1 MRPCRARKG
10 RPDLGPRPGPPA
22 QHGSRTHVVLV
33 PEPRLG
39 EKESPVANICGVS
52 AIAGARS
59 CRFRETCLSDLAT
72 ASRSVALVKPDND
85 VVRARFGALRHAGAA
100 VCGS

>member
-39 EKESPVANICGVS
+39 ERKAQ
-52 AIAGARS
+52 
-59 CRFRETCLSDLAT
+59 
-72 ASRSVALVKPDND
+72 
-85 VVRARFGALRHAGAA
+85 LRIFAA
-100 VCGS
+100 FLQ